1 MRGFLIVGSALAA
14 LGVALGAF
22 GAHILRDRLDAK
34 RLDTF
39 ETGVRYQMYHALALL
54 AVAFAISHY
63 PGSSLPLA
71 AGWLFVSGIVLFSF
85 SLYTLALSNVR
96 WVAIVTPVGGT
107 AFVAGWICLLLTAW
121 LEFGYP

>member
-1 MRGFLIVGSALAA
+1 MRGFLILGSALAA

-22 GAHILRDRLDAK
+22 GSHILRDRLDAK
-34 RLDTF
+34 MLNTF
-39 ETGVRYQMYHALALL
+39 ETGVRYQMYHALALV

-63 PGSSLPLA
+63 PSSSLPLA
-71 AGWLFVSGIVLFSF
+71 AGWLFVAGIVLFSF
-85 SLYTLALSNVR
+85 SLYALALSNAR

-121 LEFGYP
+121 LGFGFP